1 MKTILAVSAAIMIA
15 SVAGVAG
22 HAAAQDG
29 QRSVLVSYADLDLRQ
44 AAGRQVL
51 EHRIGSAV
59 EKVCSPAPA
68 GVDLTQTHDFQK
80 CRSQAM
86 VGAQQQLAQ
95 VFNGQELAQAS
106 IRVRPG
112 VR

>member
-15 SVAGVAG
+15 SVASVSG

-29 QRSVLVSYADLDLRQ
+29 QRTVLVSYADLDLRQ
-44 AAGRQVL
+44 VAGRQAL
-51 EHRIGSAV
+51 EHRIGHAV
-59 EKVCSPAPA
+59 DKVCSPAPA

-95 VFNGQELAQAS
+95 ILSGRELAQAS
-106 IRVRPG
+106 IRVRPSA
-112 VR
+112 R

>member
-15 SVAGVAG
+15 SGAG

-29 QRSVLVSYADLDLRQ
+29 QRTVLVSYADLDLRQ
-44 AAGRQVL
+44 AAGRQAL
-51 EHRIGSAV
+51 EHRIGAAV
-59 EKVCSPAPA
+59 NKVCSPAPA
-68 GVDLTQTHDFQK
+68 GVDLTQMHEFQT

-86 VGAQQQLAQ
+86 VGVQQQVAQ
-95 VFNGQELAQAS
+95 ILNGRELAQAS
-106 IRVRPG
+106 ISVRPG